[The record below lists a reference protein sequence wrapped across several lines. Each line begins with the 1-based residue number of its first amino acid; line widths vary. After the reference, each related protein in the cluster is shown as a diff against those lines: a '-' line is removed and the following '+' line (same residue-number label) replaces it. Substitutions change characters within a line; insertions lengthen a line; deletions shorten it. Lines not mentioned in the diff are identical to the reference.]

1 MRKFTPVAVS
11 GFVLALAAGASA
23 QEGKPI
29 STSKDM
35 TDTVKITVSGNVVL
49 DYVWRA
55 AEISFFKPPFSS
67 ESDTN
72 SFEGE
77 LGVRFNVDLSA
88 QVSAVLELGRE
99 RVDDVGP
106 GLGGSGG
113 QVLPFLGDDQTDFQ
127 TLVIRELHVNI
138 AEFLDPSLRLQVGIT
153 TWNFDVRGRGSS
165 FAFDPRHSQ
174 EFLRNVTNVED
185 TPASLGVRATPDEL
199 DPIGAWL
206 QYKRHSFLVDFVFLP
221 MVVEGGEPQE
231 DEALYAV
238 DFFYNLDDKG
248 SRVGAILALSSFG
261 DSGAISGSDTSV
273 FTLGGGVTLR
283 NLVPNLE
290 LYGEIYFQFGNA
302 GAIGTTD
309 LDAAGIAFQIG
320 AQYQLEGDLAPWV
333 AANITW
339 ISGDGDASPTDDE
352 VGNFLSYENVND
364 LLILED
370 MYFGYD
376 WDTNYFA
383 IKLSGGLAFS
393 VGGGKNNLELSGIL
407 GITRTVKDVQFPTS
421 TEDALGNEID
431 VKARWILTKQASLH
445 AAIGLLFGSD
455 VLEESMDALGA
466 GDPDDSAILYTLGAD
481 LRF

>member
-1 MRKFTPVAVS
+1 MRKCTSILVP
-11 GFVLALAAGASA
+11 GFVLALAASAAA

-29 STSKDM
+29 TTHKDM
-35 TDTVKITVSGNVVL
+35 TETVKVTVSGTVVL
-49 DYVWRA
+49 DYVWRS
-55 AEISFFKPPFSS
+55 AEISFFKPPFTDDA
-67 ESDTN
+67 DTN

-77 LGVRFNVDLSA
+77 LGIRFNVDLSDK
-88 QVSAVLELGRE
+88 VSAVVELGRE
-99 RVDDVGP
+99 RVDSLFGV
-106 GLGGSGG
+106 
-113 QVLPFLGDDQTDFQ
+113 VPFAGVPQSIVQ
-127 TLVIRELHVNI
+127 EIVIRELHVNI
-138 AEFLDPSLRLQVGIT
+138 AEFLDPSLRLQVGIA
-153 TWNFDVRGRGSS
+153 TWSFDVRGRGSS

-174 EFLRNVTNVED
+174 EFVRNVTNVED
-185 TPASLGVRATPDEL
+185 GALSLGGRAFADEL

-206 QYKRHSFLVDFVFLP
+206 QYKRQSFLVDFVFLP

-238 DFFYNLDDKG
+238 DFYYNLDDKG

-261 DSGAISGSDTSV
+261 DSGVVSGSDTSV
-273 FTLGGGVTLR
+273 FTLGGGATLR

-290 LYGEIYFQFGNA
+290 LYGEIYFQFGSA
-302 GAIGTTD
+302 GTIGTTD

-333 AANITW
+333 GVNITW
-339 ISGDGDASPTDDE
+339 ISGDGDDDPTDDE

-407 GITRTVKDVQFPTS
+407 GITRTVKDVQFATGG
-421 TEDALGNEID
+421 ENGLGNEID
-431 VKARWILTKQASLH
+431 VKARWLLTKQASLH
-445 AAIGLLFGSD
+445 AAIALLFSSD
-455 VLEESMDALGA
+455 VVEQSLEDAGA
-466 GDPDDSAILYTLGAD
+466 RDPDDSAILYTLGAD